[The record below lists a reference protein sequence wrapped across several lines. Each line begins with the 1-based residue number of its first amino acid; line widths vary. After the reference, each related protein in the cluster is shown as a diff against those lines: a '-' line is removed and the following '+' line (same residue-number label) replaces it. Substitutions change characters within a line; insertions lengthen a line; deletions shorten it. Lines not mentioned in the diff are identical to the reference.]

1 MRPIWNGTLSFG
13 LLNVPVQ
20 IYSAEKSN
28 DLHFRMLDNRDKN
41 PIRYERT
48 NAETGEEVPWK
59 DIVKAFEY
67 SKGSYVVIDAKEL
80 RAAAPEATE
89 MIEIEAFVSRDEI
102 DPLYF
107 ERPYYLVPGKKAEKG
122 YVLLRE
128 TLRKVGQ
135 VGIAKVVIRTKQY
148 LSAVMPV
155 GDALVLNLMRYE
167 QQLISPQ
174 EFKLPGA
181 ASEYRISAKEMEM
194 ASQLIKSMSTQ
205 WKPDDYQ
212 DDFQKT
218 VRKLIDARVAQQG
231 GKRIKHTEEHTPVKP
246 ATNVVDFMS
255 LLKKSLASKASAT
268 SKSTKSNKARAP
280 RHRKRATASAS

>member
-20 IYSAEKSN
+20 IYSADKSN

-41 PIRYERT
+41 PIRYERV
-48 NAETGEEVPWK
+48 NAETGDEVPWK
-59 DIVKAFEY
+59 EIVKAFEY
-67 SKGSYVVIDAKEL
+67 SKGNYVVIDPKEL

-89 MIEIEAFVSRDEI
+89 MIEIEAFVPRDEI
-102 DPLYF
+102 NPMYF

-148 LSAVMPV
+148 LSAVLPV
-155 GDALVLNLMRYE
+155 EDALVLNLMRYE
-167 QQLISPQ
+167 QQIVAAD

-181 ASEYRISAKEMEM
+181 AGEYRISAKEMEM

-205 WKPDDYQ
+205 WKPGDYR
-212 DDFQKT
+212 DDFQQT
-218 VRKLIDARVAQQG
+218 VRKMIDARVAKQG
-231 GKRIKHTEEHTPVKP
+231 GKRIKHTEEHAPTRP

-255 LLKKSLASKASAT
+255 LLKKSLESKGTSHRKT
-268 SKSTKSNKARAP
+268 SKPAAT
-280 RHRKRATASAS
+280 RHRKRATAQAG